1 MVTTRLMSRISDLW
15 QLQEIDS
22 ALDTRRASLEDAEA
36 RIGPSE
42 EVAALQATLDGRR
55 TTLQEARS
63 TQRDL
68 ELQADE
74 QKAKIAP
81 AEEKLYSGAIKNPR
95 ELSDLQADIAQ
106 LKQQLST
113 LEDRVLEAIAVVE
126 TAESE
131 ERAAAAELAAL
142 EQAWREEQEDLAAR
156 AARLRAEIA
165 GYDEQRREQAEY
177 VDADLLRT
185 YDHVRRA
192 HQGKG
197 IAKLDRNLC
206 LGCRIS
212 LPVTLVNKARNPNN
226 TIQCPNCERIL
237 YA

>member
-1 MVTTRLMSRISDLW
+1 MSRISDLW

-36 RIGPSE
+36 RIGSSE
-42 EVAALQATLDGRR
+42 EVAAAQATLDERR
-55 TTLQEARS
+55 GTLREARDA
-63 TQRDL
+63 QRDL
-68 ELQADE
+68 ETQAED
-74 QKAKIAP
+74 QKGKIAP

-113 LEDRVLEAIAVVE
+113 LEDRVLEAIAAVE
-126 TAESE
+126 AAEGD
-131 ERAAAAELAAL
+131 ERTAAAELAAL
-142 EQAWREEQEDLAAR
+142 DQAWREEQEDLAER
-156 AARLRAEIA
+156 VSRLRAEIA
-165 GYDEQRREQAEY
+165 GYDEQRRERAEY
-177 VDADLLRT
+177 IDTDLLRT

-197 IAKLDRNLC
+197 IAKVDRNLC

-212 LPVTLVNKARNPNN
+212 LPVTLVNKARNSNN